1 VTGSLEDTKGLSDK
15 LGSALA
21 VVALAAAVLIASLLT
36 LSSVS
41 KRTRELGTLKA
52 IGWHKRLVVRQIA
65 SESLVQGVLGGHLGA
80 ALGLGTAALVSALG
94 PTLEATVEQVEPG
107 WMGSVSQGQ
116 VAAGS
121 STVTL
126 SAPIDLAILGLAIA
140 LAVLGGLIAGAI
152 GATRAARLSPAE
164 ALRAVE

>member
-1 VTGSLEDTKGLSDK
+1 
-15 LGSALA
+15 
-21 VVALAAAVLIASLLT
+21 
-36 LSSVS
+36 
-41 KRTRELGTLKA
+41 LKA

-65 SESLVQGVLGGHLGA
+65 SESLVQGVLGGLLGA

-94 PTLEATVEQVEPG
+94 RTLEATVEQVEPG
-107 WMGSVSQGQ
+107 WMGSISQGQ

-121 STVTL
+121 STVTF
-126 SAPIDLAILGLAIA
+126 SAPIDLSILGLAIA

>member
-1 VTGSLEDTKGLSDK
+1 VTGSLEDTKRLSDK

-65 SESLVQGVLGGHLGA
+65 SESLVQGVLGGLLGA

-94 PTLEATVEQVEPG
+94 RTLEATVEQVEPG
-107 WMGSVSQGQ
+107 WMGSISKGRWPPARAPSRSARRSTSRYSASRSHWRCS
-116 VAAGS
+116 AA
-121 STVTL
+121 
-126 SAPIDLAILGLAIA
+126 
-140 LAVLGGLIAGAI
+140 
-152 GATRAARLSPAE
+152 
-164 ALRAVE
+164 